1 MLVKWLRLPVAVAR
15 RRLCLGELA
24 VEGNWMLASKSV
36 GYRRLLLLFFFSLWL
51 SWVLS
56 ARNYLSNNAKYY
68 LA

>member
-1 MLVKWLRLPVAVAR
+1 MLVKWLRLPVACC
-15 RRLCLGELA
+15 RLCLRELA
-24 VEGNWMLASKSV
+24 AEENWMLASKSV